1 MMSSIIS
8 VARERSRER
17 DDPRPLGGAVTAV
30 CGRLRRMASTHFP
43 AFGIFFWST
52 AARPFLGHQSRRTPQ
67 TDMCARSVWRLTIR
81 VPEERYHNLHS
92 RHRGAAADPG
102 PLIRRALL
110 DIRAVKSSILE
121 RNVLRI
127 GDVFAL

>member
-1 MMSSIIS
+1 MCPI
-8 VARERSRER
+8 
-17 DDPRPLGGAVTAV
+17 
-30 CGRLRRMASTHFP
+30 RLATND
-43 AFGIFFWST
+43 W
-52 AARPFLGHQSRRTPQ
+52 
-67 TDMCARSVWRLTIR
+67 
-81 VPEERYHNLHS
+81 VPEEQARLHNLHS

-102 PLIRRALL
+102 PLIWRALL

>member
-1 MMSSIIS
+1 L
-8 VARERSRER
+8 VLEEQA
-17 DDPRPLGGAVTAV
+17 PLLG
-30 CGRLRRMASTHFP
+30 LR
-43 AFGIFFWST
+43 
-52 AARPFLGHQSRRTPQ
+52 
-67 TDMCARSVWRLTIR
+67 
-81 VPEERYHNLHS
+81 S